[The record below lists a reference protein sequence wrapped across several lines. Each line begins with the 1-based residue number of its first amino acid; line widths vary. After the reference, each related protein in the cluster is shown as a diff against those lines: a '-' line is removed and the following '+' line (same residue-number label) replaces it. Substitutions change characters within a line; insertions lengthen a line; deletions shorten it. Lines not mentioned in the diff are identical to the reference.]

1 MKKSEVATPAE
12 AFRILLIDD
21 NRNGLLVRK
30 SILEEHGFAVTAQ
43 SSPEDALTKF
53 RDSEFDLVITDY
65 NMPKLLGTEVIRILR
80 ESKPAMPV
88 ILISGMADALGLTE
102 KNTGADAVVPKS
114 ATEVAHLL
122 RAVNRLLRP
131 STPRK
136 PALSQSGKRGVKG
149 AVR

>member
-1 MKKSEVATPAE
+1 
-12 AFRILLIDD
+12 
-21 NRNGLLVRK
+21 
-30 SILEEHGFAVTAQ
+30 
-43 SSPEDALTKF
+43 
-53 RDSEFDLVITDY
+53 
-65 NMPKLLGTEVIRILR
+65 MPKLLGTEVIRILR